1 MSSNSNPKSSV
12 SQGYSIAFATAAVLS
27 LTGILI
33 RYLTETYA
41 LPALVL
47 AFWRE
52 AFVVVTLLTLL
63 LVLRPSL
70 IRVERRHLRYLL
82 VFGLVLAGFN
92 AIWTL
97 SVSLNGAAIATVLV
111 FSSAALT
118 ALLGRWLLKE
128 RLDWVKVVAILA
140 SLAGCVLVSDALN
153 EASRSANLV
162 GIVAGLLSGLGYAA
176 YSLMGRSASQRGLN
190 PWTTLLYAFGFGSLF
205 MLGFNLQPWIPLP
218 GTAAAPAELLWLGR
232 SWAGWAIL
240 FILAAG
246 PTLGGYGLWN
256 VALTYLPASVVNL
269 VATVEPVFT
278 AIVAYL
284 FLHERLTGT
293 QILGS
298 ALILA
303 GVAFLR
309 IYDGWLEKRAKAL
322 AS

>member
-1 MSSNSNPKSSV
+1 MSSNSNPKSTV
-12 SQGYSIAFATAAVLS
+12 SRGYTIAFATAAVLS

-52 AFVVVTLLTLL
+52 VFVVITLLAVLL
-63 LVLRPSL
+63 ILRPSL
-70 IRVERRHLRYLL
+70 IRVERRHLSYLL
-82 VFGLVLAGFN
+82 VYGLVLAGFN

-111 FSSAALT
+111 FSSAAFT
-118 ALLGRWLLKE
+118 ALLGRWLLNE

-140 SLAGCVLVSDALN
+140 SLSGCVLVSDALN
-153 EASRSANLV
+153 EVSRTANLV
-162 GIVAGLLSGLGYAA
+162 GIVTGLLSGLGYAG

-205 MLGFNLQPWIPLP
+205 MLAFNLQQWITLP
-218 GTAAAPAELLWLGR
+218 GAAAAPADLLWLGR
-232 SWAGWAIL
+232 SWAGWAVL
-240 FILAAG
+240 FALAAG

-256 VALTYLPASVVNL
+256 VALTRLPASVVNL
-269 VATVEPVFT
+269 VGTVEPVFT

-293 QILGS
+293 QILGG
-298 ALILA
+298 AFILA

-309 IYDGWLEKRAKAL
+309 IYDGWMEKRAESA
-322 AS
+322 A

>member
-1 MSSNSNPKSSV
+1 MSSNPTSSV
-12 SQGYSIAFATAAVLS
+12 SRGYSIAFATAAVLS

-52 AFVVVTLLTLL
+52 VFVVVTLLALL
-63 LVLRPSL
+63 LMLRPLL
-70 IRVERRHLRYLL
+70 IRVERRHLSYL
-82 VFGLVLAGFN
+82 VVYGLVLAGFN

-111 FSSAALT
+111 FSSAAFT

-140 SLAGCVLVSDALN
+140 SLAGCALVSDALN
-153 EASRSANLV
+153 EVSRNANLV
-162 GIVAGLLSGLGYAA
+162 GIVAGLLSGLGYAG

-218 GTAAAPAELLWLGR
+218 GAAAAPAELLWLGR
-232 SWAGWAIL
+232 SWAGWAVL

-269 VATVEPVFT
+269 VATVEPIFT
-278 AIVAYL
+278 AIIAYL

-298 ALILA
+298 AFILS
-303 GVAFLR
+303 GVVLLR
-309 IYDGWLEKRAKAL
+309 AYDGWMEKRAKTR